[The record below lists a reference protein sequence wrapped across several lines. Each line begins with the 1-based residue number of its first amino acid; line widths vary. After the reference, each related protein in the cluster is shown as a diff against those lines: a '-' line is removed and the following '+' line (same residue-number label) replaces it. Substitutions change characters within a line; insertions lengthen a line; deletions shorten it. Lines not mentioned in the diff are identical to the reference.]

1 MAFISSCPKCQQQV
15 LVPDGTY
22 PDAVVKCPVCSGEY
36 SMGEILAA
44 APPALI
50 VVHPGSA
57 PATVTRALTTV
68 ESAGTAIA
76 TVADSGP
83 LLFDGDR
90 VELGTPD
97 YGHAEPFGSHDAEQ
111 EAAAVLFGG
120 EEGGHAAEDLAEP
133 LTEEGHDLA
142 AAAEG
147 DAPWG
152 GAWGGFKDEASPG
165 ESGEGEFG
173 EGEADS
179 VALGEPEQEEGLANV
194 DFAAITGKAAPGSA
208 LAAGLGA
215 GSVAVEPI
223 KKKKRKREANL
234 VVRFIGIIVSGLLA
248 VVCVLAF
255 AWWRGMP
262 LDFLPAWMQFKFN
275 KTTSTRADVPK
286 PVVPPAAPVTAQTP
300 DANANPASPKGSDA
314 GKQPGD
320 DQGKT
325 EVGASKPEPD
335 KPAAANPD
343 AGNALAMNGTAKE
356 GAAPAGPAAGK
367 TAGPGPFDVEPAKPD
382 SGPPAVPDVPAPSA
396 IGPATKPNADPFG
409 ATPDVAPV
417 NGTSK
422 PEVKPE
428 TAAPN
433 HETAGHRSKPD
444 ADPFGTGPAAPAM
457 IEKSKPDAK
466 TETAAPNHETAS
478 APAPA
483 APETTPKPEPD
494 PFGTGPAAPAMI
506 EKSNADAKSEVTP
519 ANHEAPGAA
528 GPAAPGTTPK
538 PEPDPFG
545 TTPDVATGTPDL
557 KVESPVIGPQ
567 PAPAAKPVVT
577 LDVTPAAKPA
587 TGIAPLEA
595 PTFTVADLDASL
607 KAVGGEA
614 TIDEKSYADWCK
626 LAETVTYA
634 KGGDSQKHALRTLT
648 EKVASNPQAAAAIAA
663 EAKKLFDNN
672 ATKGGIVLTGAVTGL
687 GTKNGLSGTAVRV
700 DGMAKP
706 VMVFSSHPLDVKEK
720 QKVIVLGDLLRRP
733 GKESPRL
740 YGHATGGRVGRFRH
754 GRAVVRSVHKQP

>member
-179 VALGEPEQEEGLANV
+179 VALGEPEQEEGLVNV
-194 DFAAITGKAAPGSA
+194 DFAAITGKAAPGFA
-208 LAAGLGA
+208 AVAAGLGRRS
-215 GSVAVEPI
+215 GRSPSSPSRR
-223 KKKKRKREANL
+223 KKRKREANL

-275 KTTSTRADVPK
+275 KTTSTAADVPK
-286 PVVPPAAPVTAQTP
+286 PVVPPTAPVTAQTP

-343 AGNALAMNGTAKE
+343 SRKRIGNERRRQG
-356 GAAPAGPAAGK
+356 
-367 TAGPGPFDVEPAKPD
+367 
-382 SGPPAVPDVPAPSA
+382 
-396 IGPATKPNADPFG
+396 
-409 ATPDVAPV
+409 
-417 NGTSK
+417 
-422 PEVKPE
+422 
-428 TAAPN
+428 
-433 HETAGHRSKPD
+433 RR
-444 ADPFGTGPAAPAM
+444 GTGRPCRGQDGWA
-457 IEKSKPDAK
+457 
-466 TETAAPNHETAS
+466 
-478 APAPA
+478 
-483 APETTPKPEPD
+483 
-494 PFGTGPAAPAMI
+494 
-506 EKSNADAKSEVTP
+506 
-519 ANHEAPGAA
+519 
-528 GPAAPGTTPK
+528 
-538 PEPDPFG
+538 
-545 TTPDVATGTPDL
+545 
-557 KVESPVIGPQ
+557 
-567 PAPAAKPVVT
+567 
-577 LDVTPAAKPA
+577 
-587 TGIAPLEA
+587 
-595 PTFTVADLDASL
+595 
-607 KAVGGEA
+607 
-614 TIDEKSYADWCK
+614 W
-626 LAETVTYA
+626 
-634 KGGDSQKHALRTLT
+634 
-648 EKVASNPQAAAAIAA
+648 
-663 EAKKLFDNN
+663 
-672 ATKGGIVLTGAVTGL
+672 
-687 GTKNGLSGTAVRV
+687 AVR
-700 DGMAKP
+700 
-706 VMVFSSHPLDVKEK
+706 
-720 QKVIVLGDLLRRP
+720 RRA
-733 GKESPRL
+733 RQ
-740 YGHATGGRVGRFRH
+740 AR
-754 GRAVVRSVHKQP
+754 